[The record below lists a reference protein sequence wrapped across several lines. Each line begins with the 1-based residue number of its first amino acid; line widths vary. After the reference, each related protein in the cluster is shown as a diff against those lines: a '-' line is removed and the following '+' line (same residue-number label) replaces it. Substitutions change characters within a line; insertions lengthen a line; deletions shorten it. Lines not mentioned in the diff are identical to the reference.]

1 MKILYFFKED
11 DTYMTQWQRVHIFDE
26 LKHHN
31 VNITVLNPSIY
42 ETVCQANEDLINL
55 LRYNKDHYDLFMNC
69 CGSDLL
75 LPETMEALKDL
86 SIPKLL
92 ICFDNLHAP
101 YIHKDIAPFFDL
113 VWLTSFETKSIFQKW
128 GCNIIFLPYAA
139 NPYNFK
145 NIYHRDILEVGFIG
159 TPYGTRT
166 LKLNQLLEH
175 NIACRICG
183 KLNNGSME
191 GKKVS
196 NILTTIDSVKNLFSF
211 SVGRKIL
218 QGKLLAKIK
227 GNVELESK
235 SEWLTISGPVSF
247 DEMNRLY
254 SNFALNLNIL
264 ELRNTYL
271 LKYPVYKLHLRTFEI
286 PMCAGIQ
293 ITTYNDELSSYFE
306 EDKEIVF
313 YRDLSELIDKCRFY
327 LDAKKGNI
335 RKMMR
340 KNIRIRAEQEHTW
353 WNRFTLIFDKLEL
366 GGKL

>member
-1 MKILYFFKED
+1 
-11 DTYMTQWQRVHIFDE
+11 MTQWQRVHIFDE

-31 VNITVLNPSIY
+31 VNITVLNPSKY

-191 GKKVS
+191 EKK
-196 NILTTIDSVKNLFSF
+196 
-211 SVGRKIL
+211 
-218 QGKLLAKIK
+218 
-227 GNVELESK
+227 
-235 SEWLTISGPVSF
+235 
-247 DEMNRLY
+247 
-254 SNFALNLNIL
+254 
-264 ELRNTYL
+264 
-271 LKYPVYKLHLRTFEI
+271 
-286 PMCAGIQ
+286 
-293 ITTYNDELSSYFE
+293 
-306 EDKEIVF
+306 
-313 YRDLSELIDKCRFY
+313 
-327 LDAKKGNI
+327 
-335 RKMMR
+335 
-340 KNIRIRAEQEHTW
+340 
-353 WNRFTLIFDKLEL
+353 
-366 GGKL
+366 